1 MLVGSAHPT
10 ISCHAFKYFS
20 AIDFQLFIEIYP
32 TMLILHHPKLL
43 DFMRADYSV
52 SDIQQLFEFLKNQ
65 GTFQF
70 PSLENGLFAA
80 ALLKSDTEYTDYT
93 SVWVRDNLYIAHA
106 HYVLGEVE
114 IALKTVNALISYF
127 NKHQWRFIKII
138 EGEVDPQNVMER
150 PHVRFDGKNLAEI
163 NQKWAHAQNDAL
175 GFFLWFY
182 CQLATQGLLNPEADD
197 FAVLAL
203 FPHYFQAIR
212 YWQDEDS
219 GHWEETRKLEASS
232 IGGVV
237 AGLKALQTLLNQRE
251 KWSEIQECDRAFSP
265 PFLTELIAH
274 GESTLKT
281 ILPAECIQPK
291 PKKNRRY
298 DTALLFLIYP
308 LQLVPET
315 TANQILDNIITH
327 LQGDYGI
334 RRYLGDSYWC
344 ANYKKKLP
352 PPERTRDWS
361 ESIEERDRLL
371 ADGEQAQWCVFDPIL
386 SIIFGLK
393 FQQSQQPHDFQQ
405 QIYYLNRSLGQITGK
420 DSEFGE
426 FKCPELYHREDDH
439 YVPSDAT
446 PLLWTQANL
455 AVALKMMEKSL
466 SVGGKN

>member
-32 TMLILHHPKLL
+32 TMLILHHLKLL
-43 DFMRADYSV
+43 DFMRADYCV

-93 SVWVRDNLYIAHA
+93 SVWVRDNIYIAHA

-127 NKHQWRFIKII
+127 KKYQWRFIKII
-138 EGEVDPQNVMER
+138 EGEADPQNVMER

-182 CQLATQGLLNPEADD
+182 CQLATQGLLNPEADE

-232 IGGVV
+232 VGGVV
-237 AGLKALQTLLNQRE
+237 AGL
-251 KWSEIQECDRAFSP
+251 
-265 PFLTELIAH
+265 
-274 GESTLKT
+274 
-281 ILPAECIQPK
+281 
-291 PKKNRRY
+291 
-298 DTALLFLIYP
+298 
-308 LQLVPET
+308 
-315 TANQILDNIITH
+315 
-327 LQGDYGI
+327 
-334 RRYLGDSYWC
+334 
-344 ANYKKKLP
+344 
-352 PPERTRDWS
+352 
-361 ESIEERDRLL
+361 
-371 ADGEQAQWCVFDPIL
+371 
-386 SIIFGLK
+386 
-393 FQQSQQPHDFQQ
+393 
-405 QIYYLNRSLGQITGK
+405 
-420 DSEFGE
+420 
-426 FKCPELYHREDDH
+426 
-439 YVPSDAT
+439 
-446 PLLWTQANL
+446 
-455 AVALKMMEKSL
+455 SL
-466 SVGGKN
+466 SVGVKN